1 MQPVSEFL
9 AGIRP
14 PISKLVDAFQR
25 PLDSASALT
34 GTIKSWLPRLENRP
48 AQVPQQRSNR
58 AAAADMDW
66 LKGLSG
72 TGAGWA
78 RSEYAEY
85 YATSVSVYAA
95 VRLRAEALS
104 RPPLLVYSR
113 NAAGNL
119 QLVGSGHPLQQLMN
133 QVNPWY
139 TRGDLWR
146 ATEIYLSLWGS
157 AYWALEKN
165 EAGRWETWPRRPDR
179 VSVIPDKNQY
189 IRGFV
194 YMGASGPVA
203 YTSEEIVWL
212 RYFNP
217 LDEFAGLSPIAPAR
231 MAVDMGKDALR
242 FNRNFLR
249 NSAQPDFVLLT
260 NESMTDNEVE
270 DFYNRWEARY
280 RGSTNAHRP
289 AIASFVRDIKT
300 LGISHKDMDFIQG
313 LRWSLE
319 EVSRTYG
326 VPKPLL
332 SDMERATFSNINAAE
347 RIFWRN
353 TILSE
358 MRFIEEQLN
367 RMLLPRL
374 GYGDLVVEFDSSSV
388 EALREDENS
397 RVTRESQ
404 LLDRGVL
411 TINEVRRSRNLP
423 DVSWGDSWAK
433 APNASKTQNRPR
445 SLDNHGSEFSGSE
458 FNGLGFDGPDASSN
472 NGAAGFHIVG
482 GS

>member
-1 MQPVSEFL
+1 MLPLLNVL
-9 AGIRP
+9 AGIRLP
-14 PISKLVDAFQR
+14 RPKIFQALPR
-25 PLDSASALT
+25 PVPATLALT
-34 GTIKSWLPRLENRP
+34 QTIKSWLPPWEKRP
-48 AQVPQQRSNR
+48 GGAVQQRVNR
-58 AAAADMDW
+58 AAAVDVDW
-66 LKGLSG
+66 FNGLSNP
-72 TGAGWA
+72 GAGWA
-78 RSEYAEY
+78 RTEYAEY
-85 YATSVSVYAA
+85 YASSVSVYAA
-95 VRLRAEALS
+95 VRVRAEALS
-104 RPPLLVYSR
+104 RPQLVANR
-113 NAAGNL
+113 REPDGNL
-119 QLVGSGHPLQQLMN
+119 RPVGAGHPLQQLLDL
-133 QVNPWY
+133 VNPWY

-157 AYWALEKN
+157 AFWALEKT
-165 EAGRWETWPRRPDR
+165 ESGRWEIWPLRPDR
-179 VSVIPDKNQY
+179 VSVLPDKNQY
-189 IRGFV
+189 VRGFV
-194 YMGASGPVA
+194 YMGLNGPVA
-203 YTSEEIVWL
+203 YTPEEVVWL

-217 LDEFAGLSPIAPAR
+217 MEEYAGLSPVAPIR

-260 NESMTDNEVE
+260 NENMTDNEIE

-280 RGSTNAHRP
+280 RGPDNAHRP

-300 LGISHKDMDFIQG
+300 LGLSHKDMDFIQG

-319 EVSRTYG
+319 EVSRAYG

-353 TILSE
+353 TVLPE

-367 RMLLPRL
+367 RILLPRL
-374 GYGDLVVEFDSSSV
+374 GYGELVVQFDTSSV

-397 RVTRESQ
+397 RVSREAQ

-423 DVSWGDSWAK
+423 DVPWGDAWAK
-433 APNASKTQNRPR
+433 APNRDKLQGQAQSPVPPHVDDSQDDASKNGVAPLRI
-445 SLDNHGSEFSGSE
+445 GSGR
-458 FNGLGFDGPDASSN
+458 
-472 NGAAGFHIVG
+472 
-482 GS
+482 

>member
-1 MQPVSEFL
+1 
-9 AGIRP
+9 
-14 PISKLVDAFQR
+14 
-25 PLDSASALT
+25 
-34 GTIKSWLPRLENRP
+34 
-48 AQVPQQRSNR
+48 
-58 AAAADMDW
+58 MDW
-66 LKGLSG
+66 FKGFSSA
-72 TGAGWA
+72 GAGWA
-78 RSEYAEY
+78 RTEYGEY
-85 YATSVSVYAA
+85 YASSVSAYAA

-104 RPPLLVYSR
+104 RPPLVAHR
-113 NAAGNL
+113 RDADGNL
-119 QLVGSGHPLQQLMN
+119 QPVGAGHPLQQLMD
-133 QVNPWY
+133 QVNPWD

-157 AYWALEKN
+157 AYWALEKSDS
-165 EAGRWETWPRRPDR
+165 GRWEIWPLRPDL

-194 YMGASGPVA
+194 YMGANGPVA
-203 YTSEEIVWL
+203 YAAEEVVWL

-217 LDEFAGLSPIAPAR
+217 MEEFAGLSPVAPIR

-260 NESMTDNEVE
+260 NETMTDNEVE

-280 RGSTNAHRP
+280 RGPANAHRP

-300 LGISHKDMDFIQG
+300 LGISHRDMDFIQG

-319 EVSRTYG
+319 EVSRAYG

-332 SDMERATFSNINAAE
+332 SDLERATFSNINAAE

-353 TILSE
+353 TMLPE
-358 MRFIEEQLN
+358 MRFIEENLN

-374 GYGDLVVEFDSSSV
+374 GYGDLVVQFDSRSV

-397 RVTRESQ
+397 RVTWESQ

-423 DVSWGDSWAK
+423 DVPWGDSWAK
-433 APNASKTQNRPR
+433 AP
-445 SLDNHGSEFSGSE
+445 SGNKSQSPKQLPE
-458 FNGLGFDGPDASSN
+458 DSGHDDAGK
-472 NGAAGFHIVG
+472 NGAEPLYMA
-482 GS
+482 SRR

>member
-1 MQPVSEFL
+1 MQPVSELL

-14 PISKLVDAFQR
+14 PISQLILAIQNPLVV
-25 PLDSASALT
+25 ASALT
-34 GTIKSWLPRLENRP
+34 GTIKSRLPRLEHRP
-48 AQVPQQRSNR
+48 AQAPQQRSNC

-66 LKGLSG
+66 LNGLSG

-78 RSEYAEY
+78 RTEYAEY

-104 RPPLLVYSR
+104 RPTLLAHR
-113 NAAGNL
+113 RDTEGNL
-119 QLVGSGHPLQQLMN
+119 HPVGPGHPLQQLMD

-139 TRGDLWR
+139 TLGDLWR

-165 EAGRWETWPRRPDR
+165 EAGRWEIWPLRPDR

-203 YTSEEIVWL
+203 YTSEEVVWL

-217 LDEFAGLSPIAPAR
+217 MDEFAGLAPIAPVR
-231 MAVDMGKDALR
+231 MAVDMGKDTLR

-280 RGSTNAHRP
+280 RGSANAQRP

-300 LGISHKDMDFIQG
+300 LGSSHRDMGFIQG
-313 LRWSLE
+313 LRCSVE

-353 TILSE
+353 TVLPE

-367 RMLLPRL
+367 RMLLPRM
-374 GYGDLVVEFDSSSV
+374 GYGDLVVQFDSSSV

-411 TINEVRRSRNLP
+411 TINEVRRSRNLS
-423 DVSWGDSWAK
+423 DVPWGDSWAK
-433 APNASKTQNRPR
+433 APNASKSQNPPQ
-445 SLDNHGSEFSGSE
+445 SPDNHGPGFNGQEFSGQ
-458 FNGLGFDGPDASSN
+458 DGSTKIGRQDC
-472 NGAAGFHIVG
+472 I
-482 GS
+482 